1 MSKLETILR
10 KKYVIVATPLICLVL
25 FLITSI
31 TYMFINTKSIL
42 LKNDL
47 TCNFKDEIYL
57 KEFIDK
63 LDGKLKNNYK
73 IDTSKV
79 GIQKLKAV
87 YIDKHGLYKVK
98 SFNIEVKDTT
108 PPTILINNAYTVT
121 KGYDGSLEDEIL
133 CADNYDD
140 GIKCQ
145 ITGSYNL
152 DETGTYPLTISAIDK
167 SGNSISKN
175 FELNVVEPKKDIAEE
190 NMNPSY
196 TPYQDVYKKYKND
209 KTLIGI
215 DVSKWQ
221 KEIDFKTLKNNNV
234 EFIIIKLGGQ
244 TKIDGELRLDPNFT
258 KNIEQALQEGFQVGV
273 YFYSYARNTKDAI
286 KQANFIMKNIQNY
299 RVDLPIAFDWEN
311 WTEYNKFKIS
321 FNSLNNI
328 AKAFMEELETH
339 NYETLL
345 YTSEYYL
352 NEIWF
357 NKEYDNIWLAK
368 YGDLNYQE
376 NYKIWQTCSNGKVD
390 GIEELVD
397 IDVMYRK

>member
-1 MSKLETILR
+1 MKSLETILR
-10 KKYVIVATPLICLVL
+10 KKYVIIATALICLLL
-25 FLITSI
+25 FLITGI

-47 TCNFKDEIYL
+47 TCNFKEDIYL

-79 GIQKLKAV
+79 GTQKLKAI

-108 PPTILINNAYTVT
+108 PPTILINNTYTVT
-121 KGYDGSLEDEIL
+121 KGYEGSLEDDIL

-140 GIKCQ
+140 GITCQ

-167 SGNSISKN
+167 SENSISKD
-175 FELNVVEPKKDIAEE
+175 FELNVVEPKKDIAKE
-190 NMNPSY
+190 NMTSSY
-196 TPYQDVYKKYKND
+196 TPYQEVYKKYKNEQ
-209 KTLIGI
+209 TLIGI
-215 DVSKWQ
+215 DISKWQ
-221 KEIDFKTLKNNNV
+221 KEIDFKALKNNNV
-234 EFIIIKLGGQ
+234 EFIMIKLGGQ
-244 TKIDGELRLDPNFT
+244 TKINGELLLDPNFE
-258 KNIEQALQEGFQVGV
+258 KNINRAIQEGFQVGV
-273 YFYSYARNTKDAI
+273 YFYSYAKNTKDAI
-286 KQANFIMKNIQNY
+286 KQAKFIMKNIQNY
-299 RVDLPIAFDWEN
+299 EVNLPIAFDWEN

-328 AKAFMEELETH
+328 AQAFIEELEK
-339 NYETLL
+339 NDYDTLL

-357 NKEYDNIWLAK
+357 PNDYNNIWIAK

-376 NYKIWQTCSNGKVD
+376 NYKIWQTCSDGKID

-397 IDVMYRK
+397 IDVMYLK